1 MSEKFKIACVQTEPK
16 PDYETALSEIF
27 SLSNEAVN
35 EGAKFITLP
44 EYCGGLKTENGLL
57 KPPSS
62 NENEHLVLNELKKY
76 AKSNQIF
83 ILVGSIAI
91 LNSEGKIF
99 NRSFIIDDN
108 GLIINRYDKVHLF
121 DVDLSETE
129 KYRESNAVS
138 GGEKVNVCKT
148 KFGILG
154 QTVCYDIRFPYL

>member
-16 PDYETALSEIF
+16 PDYETALYEIL

-62 NENEHLVLNELKKY
+62 NEDEHLVLNELKKY

-83 ILVGSIAI
+83 ILVG
-91 LNSEGKIF
+91 
-99 NRSFIIDDN
+99 
-108 GLIINRYDKVHLF
+108 
-121 DVDLSETE
+121 
-129 KYRESNAVS
+129 
-138 GGEKVNVCKT
+138 
-148 KFGILG
+148 
-154 QTVCYDIRFPYL
+154 